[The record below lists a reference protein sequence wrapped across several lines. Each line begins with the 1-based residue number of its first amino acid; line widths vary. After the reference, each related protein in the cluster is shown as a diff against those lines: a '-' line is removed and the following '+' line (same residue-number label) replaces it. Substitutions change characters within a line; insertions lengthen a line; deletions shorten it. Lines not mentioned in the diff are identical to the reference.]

1 MIILLLVL
9 LFGTTG
15 IIIYLGL
22 YLFASEAKKDIK
34 DAVDFI
40 ASPEAHRPVTWLD
53 IVIAILVVGFMLYFC
68 VKKYFL

>member
-1 MIILLLVL
+1 MTIFLLAL
-9 LFGTTG
+9 LFGSTG

-40 ASPEAHRPVTWLD
+40 ASPEAHRPVTKWE
-53 IVIAILVVGFMLYFC
+53 IALTLLGAGIALYFC